1 MSQIDQD
8 KKAKRE
14 ALKKLRNSRKEWITG
29 AVAKVKE
36 QKKALKAIK
45 GQLKEGVETVP
56 RIAEATGIPADRVLW
71 YIAAL
76 KKYGEVGE
84 SEKDGSYFRYML
96 TERGL
101 VEDSGDH
108 EDSSSEAV

>member
-1 MSQIDQD
+1 MSQNDQD

-14 ALKKLRNSRKEWITG
+14 ALKKLRNSRKEWITR
-29 AVAKVKE
+29 AAAKVKE

-76 KKYGEVGE
+76 KKYGEISE
-84 SEKDGSYFRYML
+84 AEKDGGYFRYVL
-96 TERGL
+96 IEGL
-101 VEDSGDH
+101 P
-108 EDSSSEAV
+108 EAISNGQPDGS

>member
-76 KKYGEVGE
+76 KKYGEIGE
-84 SEKDGSYFRYML
+84 SEKDGSYFRYVL
-96 TERGL
+96 TEGPP
-101 VEDSGDH
+101 ETISNGQPDGP
-108 EDSSSEAV
+108 